1 MTEHI
6 QPTDERAFEKSIEL
20 ALIGST
26 SESRK
31 ADGQTDVDAQRPSA
45 DQYYWGKP
53 SDMDKKMALD
63 LRRLWN
69 FLKASQQKQLDEY
82 KGGTDLKVAVE
93 RRISKMIESHG
104 VIDVLRQ
111 GVDVDNIHLTLFYPK
126 PSPADSAESHANY
139 TLNEF
144 SLTRQQTFSVTRPGL
159 ELDMALFV
167 NGIPLFTFELKNP
180 WTHQTA
186 RVDGIEQYKNDRDP
200 RETILSFGRCLAHF
214 VVDKD
219 EVFFCTHLDKDK
231 SYFMPFNKGLPN
243 GAGQGNPANPNGFKT
258 SYLWEH
264 VLQKDVLA
272 DIIMNY
278 VLFDYGEAKTQKKVP
293 HVMKNAKV
301 LIFPRYHQL
310 DVVDKAIEDVRSIG
324 VGKTYLIQHSA
335 GSGKSNSITWL
346 AFKLIKACPQ
356 SMEALR
362 ATSID
367 APLFNSVIIVTD
379 RRVLDK
385 QITDNI
391 KAFGQTQKI
400 IQHADS
406 SAELKRAIEAN
417 KRIIITTIQK
427 FPFICDTISDVS
439 DHNFA
444 ILIDEA
450 HSSQSGIAA
459 DKLNATVQKMVNEDR

>member
-139 TLNEF
+139 ALNEF

-356 SMEALR
+356 SMKALR

-379 RRVLDK
+379 RRVLD
-385 QITDNI
+385 NRL
-391 KAFGQTQKI
+391 QTI
-400 IQHADS
+400 
-406 SAELKRAIEAN
+406 LKL
-417 KRIIITTIQK
+417 
-427 FPFICDTISDVS
+427 SDRHRKS
-439 DHNFA
+439 FSMPN
-444 ILIDEA
+444 LL
-450 HSSQSGIAA
+450 
-459 DKLNATVQKMVNEDR
+459 LN